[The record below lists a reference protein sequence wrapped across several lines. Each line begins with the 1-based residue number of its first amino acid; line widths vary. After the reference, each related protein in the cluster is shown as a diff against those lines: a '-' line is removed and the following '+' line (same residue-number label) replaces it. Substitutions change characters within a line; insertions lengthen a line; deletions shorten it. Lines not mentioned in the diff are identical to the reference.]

1 MRGLDYISRQD
12 AMSLLGVCKN
22 TLNKIAGENG
32 IDSYKMGRKVFYRC
46 DDINRAIAKHK
57 QNRFA

>member
-1 MRGLDYISRQD
+1 
-12 AMSLLGVCKN
+12 MSLLGVCKN